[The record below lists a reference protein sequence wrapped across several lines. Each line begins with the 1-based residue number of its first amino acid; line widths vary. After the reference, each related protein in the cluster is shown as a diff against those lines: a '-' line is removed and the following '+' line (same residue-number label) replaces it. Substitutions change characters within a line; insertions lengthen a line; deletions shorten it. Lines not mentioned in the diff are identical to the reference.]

1 MATVFGQPF
10 RVVSVRAIC
19 ALLLVAIV
27 RPAAAQAP
35 DETPR
40 GGLAERVSVGGEV
53 TAGYGSKDPGFFNY
67 ATYAYDPMRNV
78 RVVVDTSVR
87 LSRQIEVLGQLRTDG
102 LSHARLT
109 ALYVRVRPW
118 RARQIDLQAGR
129 VPTTFGLFGRSGYGA
144 DNPLV
149 GRPLPYGYLTSL
161 RRDALPATAADLIR
175 MRGRGWLA
183 SFPRGNLTPD
193 RGLPIVDPDSWDTGL
208 QARVV
213 RGKMEWTSALTQG
226 SLGSPRVSDDNDGR
240 ALASRLVVRA
250 TPALTLGASASRGA
264 FLSRSLADTL
274 GSSARVESF
283 RQTATAVDAQMASGR
298 WQVRGEVMRSTWTLP
313 SATDPALNSGVHA
326 LAGWLEGRVRVLP
339 GVDVAARTERLAFSD
354 LATATGA
361 QPWESP
367 VSRVEAGIVASPQ
380 RHVRLKFAAQRNR
393 RPLGGRV
400 RHDTLLAAQ
409 LGVWF

>member
-1 MATVFGQPF
+1 MATASDSLF

-19 ALLLVAIV
+19 ALLLVATV
-27 RPAAAQAP
+27 RPAAAQPP

-78 RVVVDTSVR
+78 RVVMDAAVHV
-87 LSRQIEVLGQLRTDG
+87 SRQIEVLGQLRTDG

-109 ALYVRVRPW
+109 ALYLRVRPW
-118 RARQIDLQAGR
+118 RAHQIDLQAGR

-183 SFPRGNLTPD
+183 SFPRGNLTPA

-213 RGKMEWTSALTQG
+213 RGKIEWTGALTQG
-226 SLGSPRVSDDNDGR
+226 SLGSPRVLDDNDGR
-240 ALASRLVVRA
+240 ALASRLVVRP
-250 TPALTLGASASRGA
+250 TPAITIGASASRGA
-264 FLSRSLADTL
+264 FLSRSLADDLGGDATL
-274 GSSARVESF
+274 ESF
-283 RQTATAVDAQMASGR
+283 RQTATGLDAQVASGR
-298 WQVRGEVMRSTWTLP
+298 WQIRGEVIRSRWTLP
-313 SATDPALNSGVHA
+313 SATDPALGGGVHA
-326 LAGWLEGRVRVLP
+326 LAGWLEGRVRVVP
-339 GVDVAARTERLAFSD
+339 GVDVAARAERLAFSNLD
-354 LATATGA
+354 TATGA

-367 VSRVEAGIVASPQ
+367 VSRVEAGVVASPL
-380 RHVRLKFAAQRNR
+380 RHVWMKFAVQRNR

-400 RHDTLLAAQ
+400 RHDTLAAAQ

>member
-1 MATVFGQPF
+1 MATASDSLF

-19 ALLLVAIV
+19 ALLLVATV
-27 RPAAAQAP
+27 RPAAAQPP

-40 GGLAERVSVGGEV
+40 GGLAERVTVGGEV

-78 RVVVDTSVR
+78 RVVMDAAVHV
-87 LSRQIEVLGQLRTDG
+87 SRQIEVLGQLRTDG

-109 ALYVRVRPW
+109 ALYLRVRPW
-118 RARQIDLQAGR
+118 RAHQIDLQAGR

-213 RGKMEWTSALTQG
+213 RGKIEWTGALTQG
-226 SLGSPRVSDDNDGR
+226 SLGSPRVLDDNDGR
-240 ALASRLVVRA
+240 ALASRLVVRP
-250 TPALTLGASASRGA
+250 TPAITIGASASRGA
-264 FLSRSLADTL
+264 FLSRSLADDLGGDATL
-274 GSSARVESF
+274 ESF
-283 RQTATAVDAQMASGR
+283 RQTATGLDAQVASGR
-298 WQVRGEVMRSTWTLP
+298 WQIRGEVIRSRWTLP
-313 SATDPALNSGVHA
+313 SATDPALGGGVHA
-326 LAGWLEGRVRVLP
+326 LAGWLEGRVRVVP
-339 GVDVAARTERLAFSD
+339 GVDVAARAERLAFSNLD
-354 LATATGA
+354 TATGA

-367 VSRVEAGIVASPQ
+367 VSRVEAGIVASPL
-380 RHVRLKFAAQRNR
+380 RHVWMKFAVQRNR

-400 RHDTLLAAQ
+400 RHDTLAAAQ